1 MKNYYYVNYYRDFA
15 NTYTLAKAPANVA
28 LPEGW
33 ERITRKE
40 AERLARRERERAR
53 YDAAFSGYASDTIE
67 DWESIRRER
76 A

>member
-15 NTYTLAKAPANVA
+15 NTYTLAKAPANVT

-40 AERLARRERERAR
+40 AERLARRE
-53 YDAAFSGYASDTIE
+53 
-67 DWESIRRER
+67 
-76 A
+76 